1 MKTLLR
7 VVAFGSIA
15 GALWTMMLTLI
26 ANHSANSV
34 AAETGQQFSVVGQST
49 AVLLAFG
56 ICTGI
61 LVSLSMWI
69 PVAKSRLFLV
79 CLIGL
84 LALPFG
90 AFVFGFLMGLWGA
103 VTGGLEG
110 AHGLVQLVATPFV
123 FGLYAA
129 FVSIVVLWWCIP
141 IGVIN
146 TLILRVV
153 ARHRQANETA
163 A

>member
-7 VVAFGSIA
+7 VIAFGSVS
-15 GALWTMMLTLI
+15 GVLWTIMLTLM

-34 AAETGQQFSVVGQST
+34 AAETGQQFSVVDQST

-56 ICTGI
+56 ISTGI
-61 LVSLSMWI
+61 LVSLSLWV
-69 PVAKSRLFLV
+69 PVARSRFLPT

-90 AFVFGFLMGLWGA
+90 GFVFGLLMGLWGA
-103 VTGGLEG
+103 VTGGLGG
-110 AHGLVQLVATPFV
+110 AHGLVELVAAPFV

-129 FVSIVVLWWCIP
+129 FVSIGVLWCWIP
-141 IGVIN
+141 IGVIT
-146 TLILRVV
+146 TLLLRAVV
-153 ARHRQANETA
+153 RYRQSSEAPA
-163 A
+163 